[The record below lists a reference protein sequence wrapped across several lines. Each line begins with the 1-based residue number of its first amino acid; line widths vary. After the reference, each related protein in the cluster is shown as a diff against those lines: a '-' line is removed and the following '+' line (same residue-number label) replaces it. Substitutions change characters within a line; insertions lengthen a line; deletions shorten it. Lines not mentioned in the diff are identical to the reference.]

1 MTVTK
6 GDILRA
12 IHGVTGDPSTGV
24 VRDIT
29 PGIVDA
35 IDALLNP
42 PTEAASYKPVKE
54 TRVVVAEETR

>member
-6 GDILRA
+6 ADILAA
-12 IHGVTGDPSTGV
+12 INSVTGDPTTGL

-35 IDALLNP
+35 IDALVNP
-42 PTEAASYKPVKE
+42 KAAKE